1 MKRRNGSGGV
11 DVASGNI
18 RRVYFVSKK
27 TNLPIKRKHDEQ
39 QARYSRSVIVHN
51 NQLQLLHTY

>member
-1 MKRRNGSGGV
+1 MKRRSGSGGV

-27 TNLPIKRKHDEQ
+27 QMYNKKKT
-39 QARYSRSVIVHN
+39 
-51 NQLQLLHTY
+51 